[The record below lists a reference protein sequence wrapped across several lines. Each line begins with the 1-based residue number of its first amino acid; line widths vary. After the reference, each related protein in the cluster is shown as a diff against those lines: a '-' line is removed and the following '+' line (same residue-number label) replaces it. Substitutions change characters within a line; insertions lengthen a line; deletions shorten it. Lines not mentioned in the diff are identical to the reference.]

1 MTARPA
7 TVKTNAPG
15 YVKDTRT
22 GLNIN
27 TNYNDYLN
35 TVKERERSKEM
46 QQLKND
52 LNQLKE
58 VKTELLEIKTLLQK
72 VLNNNG

>member
-1 MTARPA
+1 MIKPA

-27 TNYNDYLN
+27 TNINDYYN
-35 TVKERERSKEM
+35 TVKERERSKELY
-46 QQLKND
+46 QLKQD
-52 LNQLKE
+52 LASLKE
-58 VKTELLEIKTLLQK
+58 VKNEMQEIKALLQK
-72 VLNNNG
+72 VINTDG